1 MIKHHRSL
9 FVIIEKDSAMKT
21 YLPLSMYLIAGIML
35 LPACSDDVPAI
46 SPLPEKTYTGNANL
60 KLEYNGAPMSGKSVT
75 YTQSGNTANLVMNST
90 ASLEELSAALKGLPP
105 IPGPGVLPG
114 TPVLTLP
121 VNLYADGDKYE
132 FEGSGETDYVTYR
145 YTGDINADVL
155 DFEFEDVMLKNQR
168 LANTVWTPAP
178 TEKETSGIGYK
189 SLPLHIVWEC
199 SLPPILEGFD
209 GTIQDALILMSTLPI
224 IPAYNNT
231 AYMSLVQAIGSALK
245 TIAFRPDGNA
255 VVTYLQT
262 NNGAAQFAQAPIC
275 MIQYVPLSDTN
286 LKLYINPT
294 DLMGQILINT
304 SSHPDLPANP
314 FGKSTREMTHADT
327 DNTATGGNTSTEST
341 TPSIQNMMPIILKLA
356 PMLSEG
362 IPMQYDLTQA
372 SLQIY
377 LNTETLLPLL
387 QGVIVPLLEDPSIQA
402 SIIEK
407 TSANPSLIG
416 YLPLIKALVAAF
428 PQLLAT
434 TTRLELGINLLPL
447 KP

>member
-1 MIKHHRSL
+1 
-9 FVIIEKDSAMKT
+9 MKT
-21 YLPLSMYLIAGIML
+21 YLPLSLCLLAGIIL
-35 LPACSDDVPAI
+35 LPACSDDEPSI
-46 SPLPEKTYTGNANL
+46 SPLPEKTYTGNAAL
-60 KLEYNGAPMSGKSVT
+60 KLEYNDAPMSGKSVT

-90 ASLEELSAALKGLPP
+90 VSLEELSAALKGLPA

-121 VNLYADGDKYE
+121 VNLHADGGKYE

-145 YTGDINADVL
+145 YSGDVNADVL
-155 DFEFEDVMLKNQR
+155 DFEFEDVLLKNQR
-168 LANTVWTPAP
+168 LANTVWVPAP
-178 TEKETSGIGYK
+178 TEKENDGIGYK

-209 GTIQDALILMSTLPI
+209 GTIQDALILMATLPI
-224 IPAYNNT
+224 IPVYNNT

-245 TIAFRPDGNA
+245 TVAFRPDGNA

-275 MIQYVPLSDTN
+275 MIQYLPLTDN
-286 LKLYINPT
+286 ILKLYINPT
-294 DLMGQILINT
+294 DLMGQILINS

-314 FGKSTREMTHADT
+314 FGKSSRKMARADAGSA
-327 DNTATGGNTSTEST
+327 ATGDTAATEGTTST
-341 TPSIQNMMPIILKLA
+341 PSLQDMMQIISKLA

-362 IPMQYDLTQA
+362 IPMQYDLTQT
-372 SLQIY
+372 SLQLY
-377 LNTETLLPLL
+377 LNTQTLLPLL
-387 QGVIVPLLEDPSIQA
+387 QEVIVPLLEDPIIQA

-407 TSANPSLIG
+407 ISANPSLSG
-416 YLPLIKALVAAF
+416 YVPVIKALVAAF

-434 TTRLELGINLLPL
+434 TTRIELGINLTAYRN
-447 KP
+447 

>member
-1 MIKHHRSL
+1 
-9 FVIIEKDSAMKT
+9 MKT
-21 YLPLSMYLIAGIML
+21 YLPLSLCLLAGIML
-35 LPACSDDVPAI
+35 LQACSNEEPSI
-46 SPLPEKTYTGNANL
+46 SPLPEKTYTGNEAL
-60 KLEYNGAPMSGKSVT
+60 KLEYNDAPMSGKSVT

-90 ASLEELSAALKGLPP
+90 VSLEELSAALKGLPV

-121 VNLYADGDKYE
+121 VNLHADGGKYE
-132 FEGSGETDYVTYR
+132 FEGYGETDFVTYR
-145 YTGDINADVL
+145 YSGDVNADVL
-155 DFEFEDVMLKNQR
+155 DFEFEDVMLKNQS
-168 LANTVWTPAP
+168 LANTVWVPAP
-178 TEKETSGIGYK
+178 AEKETDGIGYK

-209 GTIQDALILMSTLPI
+209 GTIQDALMLMATLPI
-224 IPAYNNT
+224 IPVYNNT

-245 TIAFRPDGNA
+245 TVAFRPDGNA

-262 NNGAAQFAQAPIC
+262 NNGSAQFGQAPIY
-275 MIQYVPLSDTN
+275 MIQYVPLSDTI

-314 FGKSTREMTHADT
+314 FGKSSRKMARADAGS
-327 DNTATGGNTSTEST
+327 TATGDNAATEGS
-341 TPSIQNMMPIILKLA
+341 TPSLQDMMQIISKLA

-362 IPMQYDLTQA
+362 IPMQYDLTQT
-372 SLQIY
+372 SLQLY

-387 QGVIVPLLEDPSIQA
+387 QGVIVPLLEDPIIQA

-407 TSANPSLIG
+407 ISANPSLSG
-416 YLPLIKALVAAF
+416 YVPVIKALVAAF
-428 PQLLAT
+428 PQLLST
-434 TTRLELGINLLPL
+434 TTRIELGINLIPYRN
-447 KP
+447 

>member
-1 MIKHHRSL
+1 
-9 FVIIEKDSAMKT
+9 MKT
-21 YLPLSMYLIAGIML
+21 YLPLSLCLLAGMLL
-35 LPACSDDVPAI
+35 LPACSDDEPSI
-46 SPLPEKTYTGNANL
+46 SPLPEKTYTGNAAL
-60 KLEYNGAPMSGKSVT
+60 KLEYNDAPMSGKSVT
-75 YTQSGNTANLVMNST
+75 YSQSGNTANLVMNST
-90 ASLEELSAALKGLPP
+90 VSLEELSAALKGLPA

-121 VNLYADGDKYE
+121 VNLHADGGKYE
-132 FEGSGETDYVTYR
+132 FEGSGETDFVTYR
-145 YTGDINADVL
+145 YSGDVNADVL

-168 LANTVWTPAP
+168 LANTVWVPAP
-178 TEKETSGIGYK
+178 TEKETGGIGYK

-209 GTIQDALILMSTLPI
+209 GTIQDALILMATLPI
-224 IPAYNNT
+224 IPVYNNT

-245 TIAFRPDGNA
+245 TVAFRPDGNA

-275 MIQYVPLSDTN
+275 MIQYLPLTDN
-286 LKLYINPT
+286 ILKLYINPT
-294 DLMGQILINT
+294 DLMGQILINS

-314 FGKSTREMTHADT
+314 FGKSSRKMARADAGSA
-327 DNTATGGNTSTEST
+327 ATGDTAATEGTTSA
-341 TPSIQNMMPIILKLA
+341 PSLQDMMQIISKLA

-362 IPMQYDLTQA
+362 IPMQYDLTQT
-372 SLQIY
+372 SLQLY

-387 QGVIVPLLEDPSIQA
+387 QGVIVPLLEDPIIQA

-407 TSANPSLIG
+407 ISANPSLSG
-416 YLPLIKALVAAF
+416 YLPVIKALVAAF

-434 TTRLELGINLLPL
+434 TTRIELGFNLTAY